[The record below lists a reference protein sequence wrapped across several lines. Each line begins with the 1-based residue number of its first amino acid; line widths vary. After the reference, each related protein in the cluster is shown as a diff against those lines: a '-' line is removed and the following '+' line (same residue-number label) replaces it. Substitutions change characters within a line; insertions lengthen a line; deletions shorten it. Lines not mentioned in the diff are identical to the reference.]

1 MFEQKYTRA
10 NDRIHPRK
18 ELLQELEA
26 KWAEEQ
32 ARAAEEEQKVVH
44 LRTWP
49 RYVGMAAG
57 IVLCVGLGMGSVLL
71 FGRSRGIQNKMAAA
85 EASTTMDSMMAE
97 EEPRIITETNGAM
110 QNEPEMEDMAVAGA
124 VPEAEKAVSAYEP
137 PEPPKG
143 THIAL
148 DEAEVED
155 AIRRGELER
164 AAQQAGRKS
173 VQMAPQQEKDGEVPA
188 QAAATGTP
196 TQAPQA
202 KAEAAETDYPRGEL
216 LRRDDLITAFQPT
229 IQQAHVV
236 RFADNKL
243 TDVFSLNLQER
254 GAQVKRFFW
263 MGSELLAVREKDG
276 ETELLR
282 FGVADWNAP
291 KHRRNLTQSGTF
303 LDAGEVDGRLCVLS
317 LYRATEEEPL
327 PWVDGER
334 MDYDHVLLDGERP
347 GDTFTVI
354 TVYDPAQDGLAAQ
367 TALLVQGD
375 GVAFG
380 SKELLVW
387 AEGADT
393 ALYSFAWGPEGL
405 QLAAE
410 TVREET
416 IVSAAARQE
425 GYDLLVQAGE
435 KAALLTLDT
444 ALQEQARIAG
454 PTGRV
459 VCGQVFADGAVYL
472 TTDALHVMTA
482 AKTRALP
489 LSGDGFRRLS
499 ADRLLVISAAGQ
511 LQLVALDR
519 DALEVVSAM
528 EVKEDLSRLV
538 ADPLCLDYD
547 PDTGRLVF
555 PAGQKV
561 YQFRIDE
568 GSSAAPRS
576 SSMSFTDHKD
586 AELRELRCLLLPE
599 RALIFTKD
607 GVVICNE
614 NFVRQRTEKY

>member
-18 ELLQELEA
+18 DLLQELEA
-26 KWAEEQ
+26 KWAAEQ
-32 ARAAEEEQKVVH
+32 ARAVEEEQKVVH

-57 IVLCVGLGMGSVLL
+57 IVLCVGLGMGSMLL
-71 FGRSRGIQNKMAAA
+71 FSRSRGMQNKMAAA
-85 EASTTMDSMMAE
+85 EASTTMDSMVAE
-97 EEPRIITETNGAM
+97 EEPRIITETNDAVP
-110 QNEPEMEDMAVAGA
+110 NEAEMEDMAVAGGL
-124 VPEAEKAVSAYEP
+124 PETEKNVSAYEL
-137 PEPPKG
+137 PEPLKG

-164 AAQQAGRKS
+164 AAQETGRKS
-173 VQMAPQQEKDGEVPA
+173 VQMAPKGESDEGFAA
-188 QAAATGTP
+188 QAASTGAP

-202 KAEAAETDYPRGEL
+202 KAEVAEIDYPRGEL
-216 LRRDDLITAFQPT
+216 LRRDDLIAAFQPT
-229 IQQAHVV
+229 TEQAHVV
-236 RFADNKL
+236 RYVDNKL
-243 TDVFSLNLQER
+243 TDVFSLNLRER

-263 MGSELLAVREKDG
+263 MGSELLAVRERDG

-291 KHRRNLTQSGTF
+291 KHRKNLTQSGTF
-303 LDAGEVDGRLCVLS
+303 LDAGEVDGRLWILS

-327 PWVDGER
+327 PWVDGAR
-334 MDYDHVLLDGERP
+334 MDYDHVLLDDERP

-354 TVYDPAQDGLAAQ
+354 TVYDPTQDGLATQ
-367 TALLVQGD
+367 TALLAQGD

-380 SKELLVW
+380 PDDLLVW
-387 AEGADT
+387 AVGEDT
-393 ALYSFAWGPEGL
+393 ALYRFAWGPEGL
-405 QLAAE
+405 YLAAE

-425 GYDLLVQAGE
+425 GYDLLLQAGE

-444 ALQEQARIAG
+444 ALQEQARTAG
-454 PTGRV
+454 PTGSV
-459 VCGQVFADGAVYL
+459 VCGQVFEDEAVYL
-472 TTDALHVMTA
+472 TADALHVMTA

-489 LSGDGFRRLS
+489 LAGNGFRRLN
-499 ADRLLVISAAGQ
+499 ANRLLVISAAGQ

-519 DALEVVSAM
+519 DVLEVVSTV
-528 EVKEDLSRLV
+528 EVKDDLSLLV
-538 ADPLCLDYD
+538 EDPTCLDYD

-568 GSSAAPRS
+568 GSGAAPRS

-614 NFVRQRTEKY
+614 NFVRQRTEQY